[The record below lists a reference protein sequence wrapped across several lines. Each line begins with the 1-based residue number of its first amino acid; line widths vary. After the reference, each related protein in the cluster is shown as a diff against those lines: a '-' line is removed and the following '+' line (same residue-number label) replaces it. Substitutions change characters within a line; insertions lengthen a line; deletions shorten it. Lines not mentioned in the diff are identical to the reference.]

1 MTRPPLP
8 RTLLAAAA
16 TLLLGACSSQPD
28 RAPSLGEAFVG
39 PARLQLRA
47 ALVSGA
53 ETVAQL
59 EHGDRV
65 EIVGRRRRFLRVR
78 TNDGAEGWLDSSQ
91 LLGPHEMDE
100 LRQLAARAAQHP
112 SQGSATVFDLLNVH
126 TAPNRQAPSFF
137 QLTPDIRAAVI
148 THQRAPRV
156 PFDPPRFLQELFRPS
171 PAAARAR
178 KPKKQPEIPPPPPG
192 PPPALPKDWISLSHG
207 APALKTLPPPKPKP
221 APPPPSGP
229 TLESWTLVR
238 AADGRTG
245 WVLASLLYLAI
256 PEEVAQYA
264 ERARIT
270 SYHPL
275 GQVAARS
282 GELKTVWLWTTLSAR
297 NVDYHFDNLRVFT
310 WNTRRQRYETAH
322 IERNIKGYLP
332 LRLHG
337 VENSA
342 SGWDV
347 LIENRA
353 GALERVHYLWDGSR
367 VRISSR
373 EPASLPGP
381 WYSPPDPAGDPEAD
395 SGPDSETAPSGRL
408 NQLFRSLRDR
418 FSR

>member
-100 LRQLAARAAQHP
+100 LRQLAARAAQQP

-137 QLTPDIRAAVI
+137 QLTPDVRAAVI

-156 PFDPPRFLQELFRPS
+156 PFDPPRFLQ
-171 PAAARAR
+171 
-178 KPKKQPEIPPPPPG
+178 
-192 PPPALPKDWISLSHG
+192 
-207 APALKTLPPPKPKP
+207 
-221 APPPPSGP
+221 
-229 TLESWTLVR
+229 
-238 AADGRTG
+238 
-245 WVLASLLYLAI
+245 
-256 PEEVAQYA
+256 
-264 ERARIT
+264 
-270 SYHPL
+270 
-275 GQVAARS
+275 
-282 GELKTVWLWTTLSAR
+282 
-297 NVDYHFDNLRVFT
+297 
-310 WNTRRQRYETAH
+310 
-322 IERNIKGYLP
+322 
-332 LRLHG
+332 
-337 VENSA
+337 
-342 SGWDV
+342 
-347 LIENRA
+347 
-353 GALERVHYLWDGSR
+353 
-367 VRISSR
+367 
-373 EPASLPGP
+373 
-381 WYSPPDPAGDPEAD
+381 
-395 SGPDSETAPSGRL
+395 
-408 NQLFRSLRDR
+408 
-418 FSR
+418 